1 MAEEQDELN
10 KKQVEEFRKLKSRP
24 GGVHTA
30 GGEKT
35 GHYPGS
41 HCTPQGQSDQEE
53 IMYET
58 DEEEFNN
65 QEDIQWIPEEANPSR
80 GNSTRQLVDLG
91 QSNGSSG
98 DILVN
103 GPECLQRQ
111 DENPCMK
118 TVWEM
123 DAGGGGGIGED
134 GEDDTQGIPEEANLS
149 RGNSTRQL
157 VDLGQSNG
165 SSGDILVN
173 TPEYL
178 QRQDEHP
185 CMNTVWE
192 MDTEVGGGMGGGM
205 GGTERRET
213 DISSQDNMYETDEEE
228 FCQAEPIHYED
239 PVQVREPP
247 KKTRKTAK
255 RDVSARANRDGYN
268 LSYFNLWWSRMAV
281 EGRREEKESRRTRME
296 KEGTGKAKLSK
307 PGDGKL
313 PKLSDSSRSNGWHNR
328 MGPQGGE
335 VKKNLHT
342 YMDEA
347 KMGNFENIREQVL
360 VETTVG
366 VRGVLDERESHD

>member
-1 MAEEQDELN
+1 
-10 KKQVEEFRKLKSRP
+10 
-24 GGVHTA
+24 
-30 GGEKT
+30 
-35 GHYPGS
+35 
-41 HCTPQGQSDQEE
+41 
-53 IMYET
+53 
-58 DEEEFNN
+58 
-65 QEDIQWIPEEANPSR
+65 
-80 GNSTRQLVDLG
+80 
-91 QSNGSSG
+91 
-98 DILVN
+98 
-103 GPECLQRQ
+103 
-111 DENPCMK
+111 
-118 TVWEM
+118 
-123 DAGGGGGIGED
+123 
-134 GEDDTQGIPEEANLS
+134 
-149 RGNSTRQL
+149 
-157 VDLGQSNG
+157 
-165 SSGDILVN
+165 
-173 TPEYL
+173 
-178 QRQDEHP
+178 
-185 CMNTVWE
+185 MNTVWE